1 MPLCIHLWLNSLWSP
16 SGRCCCR
23 NISSSRR
30 GRGGP
35 GGGSPAAGRRSN
47 LRAAKGETGR
57 HLSHTRCGWQPTGL
71 QGGPKEDRDRDPGQR
86 LGLGARRLTHNEAL
100 CLRELAEQ
108 FSEVL
113 IALFIRRTQ
122 HLPRDLGHGNLS
134 ADSKPLFGTQKISIP
149 LHFLSPWDLFVPN
162 THVTIRSPAIY

>member
-1 MPLCIHLWLNSLWSP
+1 M
-16 SGRCCCR
+16 
-23 NISSSRR
+23 
-30 GRGGP
+30 
-35 GGGSPAAGRRSN
+35 
-47 LRAAKGETGR
+47 
-57 HLSHTRCGWQPTGL
+57 GL
-71 QGGPKEDRDRDPGQR
+71 QGGPKEDRGRDPGQR
-86 LGLGARRLTHNEAL
+86 RGLGARRLTHDEAL

-149 LHFLSPWDLFVPN
+149 LFLSPWELFVPN